1 MSQRNAKTLRRI
13 DRSNTNL
20 SLRMVQLEADVRELQ
35 AGYGRLVHQV
45 RSNRTNSQSM
55 SRELSIVSREQRKQT
70 VSRRRIGLLVGSA
83 AVIICLIGLSLK
95 IFGVLCAAY
104 GT

>member
-35 AGYGRLVHQV
+35 AGYGQLVHQV
-45 RSNRTNSQSM
+45 RRDRTNNQSM
-55 SRELSIVSREQRKQT
+55 SRELSIVSHEQRKRM

-83 AVIICLIGLSLK
+83 AVIICLIGLSLS
-95 IFGVLCAAY
+95 IFGVL
-104 GT
+104 

>member
-20 SLRMVQLEADVRELQ
+20 CLRMARLEADVYELQ

-45 RSNRTNSQSM
+45 RSNRANSQSM
-55 SRELSIVSREQRKQT
+55 SRELSIVSYEQRRRAR
-70 VSRRRIGLLVGSA
+70 SRQHIGLLVGSA

-95 IFGVLCAAY
+95 IFGVL
-104 GT
+104 

>member
-45 RSNRTNSQSM
+45 RRDRTNNQSM

-95 IFGVLCAAY
+95 IFGVL
-104 GT
+104 

>member
-20 SLRMVQLEADVRELQ
+20 SLRMVQLEANVRELQ
-35 AGYGRLVHQV
+35 VGYDRLVHQV
-45 RSNRTNSQSM
+45 RRGRANSQSM
-55 SRELSIVSREQRKQT
+55 SRELSIVSHEQRKRT

-95 IFGVLCAAY
+95 IFGVL
-104 GT
+104 

>member
-20 SLRMVQLEADVRELQ
+20 RLRMARLEADVYELQ
-35 AGYGRLVHQV
+35 AARDWLVHQV
-45 RSNRTNSQSM
+45 RRDRTNSQSM

>member
-1 MSQRNAKTLRRI
+1 MSQRNAKALRRI

-20 SLRMVQLEADVRELQ
+20 CLRMARLEADVYELQ

-45 RSNRTNSQSM
+45 RSNRANSQSM
-55 SRELSIVSREQRKQT
+55 SRELSFVSHEQRKRM

-83 AVIICLIGLSLK
+83 AVIICLISASLR
-95 IFGVLCAAY
+95 IFGLC
-104 GT
+104 

>member
-1 MSQRNAKTLRRI
+1 MSQKSAKTLRRI

-35 AGYGRLVHQV
+35 VGYGQLVHQV
-45 RSNRTNSQSM
+45 RRDRANSQSM
-55 SRELSIVSREQRKQT
+55 SRELSIVSHEQRKRM

-83 AVIICLIGLSLK
+83 AIIICLIGLSLR
-95 IFGVLCAAY
+95 IFGVL
-104 GT
+104 

>member
-35 AGYGRLVHQV
+35 AGYGQLVHQV
-45 RSNRTNSQSM
+45 RRDRTNNQSM
-55 SRELSIVSREQRKQT
+55 SRELSIVSYEQRRRAR
-70 VSRRRIGLLVGSA
+70 SRQHIGLLVSSA
-83 AVIICLIGLSLK
+83 VVISCLIGLSLK
-95 IFGVLCAAY
+95 IFGVL
-104 GT
+104 

>member
-45 RSNRTNSQSM
+45 CSNRTNSQSM
-55 SRELSIVSREQRKQT
+55 SRELSIVSHEQRKRM

-95 IFGVLCAAY
+95 IFGVL
-104 GT
+104 

>member
-45 RSNRTNSQSM
+45 RSNRANSQSM
-55 SRELSIVSREQRKQT
+55 SRELSIVSYEQRRRAR
-70 VSRRRIGLLVGSA
+70 SRQHIGLLVGSA

-95 IFGVLCAAY
+95 IFGVL
-104 GT
+104 

>member
-20 SLRMVQLEADVRELQ
+20 CLRMARLEADVYELQ

-45 RSNRTNSQSM
+45 RSNRASSRSM
-55 SRELSIVSREQRKQT
+55 SRELSIVSYEQRKREL
-70 VSRRRIGLLVGSA
+70 SRRRIGLLVGSA
-83 AVIICLIGLSLK
+83 VIIICLIGASLR
-95 IFGVLCAAY
+95 IFGLC
-104 GT
+104 

>member
-20 SLRMVQLEADVRELQ
+20 CLRMARLEADVYELQ
-35 AGYGRLVHQV
+35 ADRDWLVHQV
-45 RSNRTNSQSM
+45 RSNRANSQSM
-55 SRELSIVSREQRKQT
+55 SRELSIVSREQRKRT

-83 AVIICLIGLSLK
+83 AVIICLISVSLK
-95 IFGVLCAAY
+95 IFGVL
-104 GT
+104 

>member
-20 SLRMVQLEADVRELQ
+20 CLRMARLEADIYELQ
-35 AGYGRLVHQV
+35 SNCDWLVHQV
-45 RSNRTNSQSM
+45 RKNNANSQSM
-55 SRELSIVSREQRKQT
+55 SRELSIVSYEQRRRAR
-70 VSRRRIGLLVGSA
+70 SRQHIGLLVGSA

-95 IFGVLCAAY
+95 IFGVL
-104 GT
+104 